1 MKALHVR
8 LLKKL
13 EAGKG
18 GMTLERHD
26 LDLLAEL
33 GVIETIVQHGIR
45 SYNQC
50 RKQSAQNRPTQ
61 EASIRSTKD
70 RTEPTSTSSGMIEQP
85 DVTGELARALATL
98 PKPSKPS
105 TGNSSDKKPAPR
117 ADRHTS
123 GQAA

>member
-1 MKALHVR
+1 MTALHVR

-18 GMTLERHD
+18 GMTLERGD

-33 GVIETIVQHGIR
+33 GVIETIVQHGIK

-50 RKQSAQNRPTQ
+50 RKQNHPTP
-61 EASIRSTKD
+61 EASIRSTRGQIE
-70 RTEPTSTSSGMIEQP
+70 RTSISPGMIEQP

-98 PKPSKPS
+98 PKQSRPS
-105 TGNSSDKKPAPR
+105 TANSLDKKPAPH
-117 ADRHTS
+117 ADRHTN